1 MKLLLILIFYLI
13 HLSQGDYKCHILG
26 KLSKNNKITTTRN
39 NCCVYLDTNE
49 FPNVTEIAIEATIHD
64 GSYQDNKLFYE
75 IMDYEPT
82 LDSSYTLD
90 LYTTSKY
97 NSLVSYS
104 TKNGYHYDYKTSHYK
119 IQKVE
124 NRYLLVAFPLFDAK
138 NSEIE
143 ISEDEGFPLW
153 AIITIPIVGSLIIAT
168 IIIIVCCCIKKAKR
182 KNFISPFPV
191 HDDSLAINSSDNEPV
206 NYPNSN
212 NNNYP
217 Q

>member
-1 MKLLLILIFYLI
+1 MVS
-13 HLSQGDYKCHILG
+13 HSTG
-26 KLSKNNKITTTRN
+26 K
-39 NCCVYLDTNE
+39 
-49 FPNVTEIAIEATIHD
+49 
-64 GSYQDNKLFYE
+64 
-75 IMDYEPT
+75 
-82 LDSSYTLD
+82 
-90 LYTTSKY
+90 
-97 NSLVSYS
+97 
-104 TKNGYHYDYKTSHYK
+104 GYHYDYKTSHYK

-168 IIIIVCCCIKKAKR
+168 IIIIIVCCCIKKAKR
-182 KNFISPFPV
+182 KNYISPFPV
-191 HDDSLAINSSDNEPV
+191 PDDSLAINSPDNEPI
-206 NYPNSN
+206 NYQNYN